1 MALSDEN
8 GDPVTPSPTT
18 PTANGVH
25 PSEDISSGQSTPS
38 VNTPD
43 NTASIISTAQL
54 VKRSDGSP
62 TIGLQDAESPLFSR
76 TAAPMLVR
84 SDSLRSS
91 PRQSVPVPGPPFAGA
106 VKQQRTSQESSS
118 RSTASQTWKKRGKI
132 PDSGLGSDASMSS
145 AWLDV
150 EDALGL

>member
-8 GDPVTPSPTT
+8 GDPVTPTPAT
-18 PTANGVH
+18 PTANGFH
-25 PSEDISSGQSTPS
+25 PSGDISSGQSTPS

-62 TIGLQDAESPLFSR
+62 TVGLQDAESPLFSR

-84 SDSLRSS
+84 SDSLRST
-91 PRQSVPVPGPPFAGA
+91 PRPSAPAPPFAGA
-106 VKQQRTSQESSS
+106 GMQQRISQDSSS
-118 RSTASQTWKKRGKI
+118 RSPAPQPWKKRGKV